1 METITS
7 TRSDTP
13 KAIMSFV
20 FMVLLVYYKMKLI
33 VYMIYAML
41 FALICNNEGLLLVS
55 ICVCI
60 MDLLIPEP

>member
-1 METITS
+1 
-7 TRSDTP
+7 
-13 KAIMSFV
+13 
-20 FMVLLVYYKMKLI
+20 MVLLVYYKMKLI